1 MRFYQLIIIVF
12 TVTAISFFLGSK
24 SKEDWRIFAAWIK
37 KDLYIEYF
45 DIGYREFKLPWKCGF
60 EIIMTKESMT
70 EDEYILSVIKK
81 FKITLLTDLLS
92 TAIISL
98 VVNFYI
104 LSLAQKQ
111 IQETTFLKDTI
122 VAKDEK
128 IKNLTEQLKT
138 IPPKEQSK
146 LRTDKI
152 SISEG
157 I

>member
-24 SKEDWRIFAAWIK
+24 SKEDWRIFAAWIN

-45 DIGYREFKLPWKCGF
+45 DTGYREFKLPWKCSF